1 MSNKFS
7 EPWSLQEKIE
17 LLINILQVQHQH
29 LHRDFVGFLAQ
40 SVRQNQLL
48 PWNEVPLPSGR
59 SILSCQAICDALNA
73 TPRLQQPFGPVNPP
87 QPGPAYPAWI
97 HQQHPRAIQP
107 RPSRSTDSPNPV
119 STNGESL
126 TIMRTTGPEMAGEKR
141 RKKRGRP
148 TKEEAE
154 ERDRQ
159 LAAEGKVYEPK
170 KRPTKKFRA
179 STGTPGPGSEAAL
192 SPIARQITPVPR
204 APATTEESSSS
215 GKRRSKRQA
224 SFARGQPLSPTRRA
238 PDPSDS
244 AGAESPSDRLFARFG
259 ERDRLPLHG
268 HAANSPGHPS
278 APEETGPSAG

>member
-59 SILSCQAICDALNA
+59 SLLSCQAICDALNA
-73 TPRLQQPFGPVNPP
+73 TSRLQQPFGPANPP
-87 QPGPAYPAWI
+87 QPGAAY
-97 HQQHPRAIQP
+97 P

-126 TIMRTTGPEMAGEKR
+126 TIMRTTGPEMTGEKR

-179 STGTPGPGSEAAL
+179 STGTPGPASEAAL
-192 SPIARQITPVPR
+192 SPVARQTTPVPR
-204 APATTEESSSS
+204 APPAATEESSSS
-215 GKRRSKRQA
+215 GKRRSKRHT
-224 SFARGQPLSPTRRA
+224 SFARGHPVSPTRRG

-244 AGAESPSDRLFARFG
+244 TGAESPSDRLFAHFG
-259 ERDRLPLHG
+259 ERDRLPPHG

-278 APEETGPSAG
+278 APEEAGPSAG